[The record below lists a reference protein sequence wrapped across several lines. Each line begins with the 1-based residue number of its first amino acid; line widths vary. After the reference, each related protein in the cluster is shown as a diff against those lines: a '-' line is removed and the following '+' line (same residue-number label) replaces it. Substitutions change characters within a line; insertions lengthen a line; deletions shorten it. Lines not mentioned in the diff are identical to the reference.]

1 MRSNFLERRQEA
13 ANRTSS
19 AEEAVE
25 AAGQMCLWEEERTS
39 TLIQKQ
45 KANLEGFLQ
54 AWRDAHISCIH
65 FSFPPSAAFEAA
77 TSGRYNK
84 PRIAEALLPTQNHI
98 LWKRKRLFSLF
109 WNEENGSILHPVFLR
124 FSLRFNNTRE
134 LWRIGGNCTQKTK
147 CLDSFTSSEAEDAK
161 ASPRLSWLDVFPRK
175 TCANLDSFARARVFG
190 LCSEEQTLYGLQL
203 NSRQEN
209 SEFACFQRFSHWGPF
224 QHEILLPF
232 WHSLYPP

>member
-1 MRSNFLERRQEA
+1 M
-13 ANRTSS
+13 
-19 AEEAVE
+19 
-25 AAGQMCLWEEERTS
+25 
-39 TLIQKQ
+39 
-45 KANLEGFLQ
+45 
-54 AWRDAHISCIH
+54 HISH
-65 FSFPPSAAFEAA
+65 AFTFHFPPQQHSRLRRRVVIISLASQRPSSQHKTTFYESGNAF
-77 TSGRYNK
+77 S
-84 PRIAEALLPTQNHI
+84 P
-98 LWKRKRLFSLF
+98 FF

>member
-175 TCANLDSFARARVFG
+175 TCANLDIFARAARLRSLQRGANAIRLAIKFSSREFRIRVF
-190 LCSEEQTLYGLQL
+190 SKV
-203 NSRQEN
+203 
-209 SEFACFQRFSHWGPF
+209 
-224 QHEILLPF
+224 
-232 WHSLYPP
+232 